1 MSPGFVI
8 TMTLFID
15 MTGFGMII
23 PLLPFY
29 AATFQ
34 AGSTAIGILVAS
46 FAIMQFIFSP
56 ILGRISDNVGRRP
69 VLLLS
74 ILISIVSLILFT
86 LADSF
91 LILLLSRII
100 GGIATESGVAQ
111 AYIADTTEEKD
122 RAKGLGKLGAA
133 LGVGFIVGPALGGL
147 LSVYGFWAPGL
158 AAVALTTLNLL
169 FVYMFLPE
177 PIKRKQSFK
186 QNTPES
192 NVTYM
197 QKLRVAL
204 TKPFIGPTLLIYF
217 IITLAFSAI
226 PVIVPLLTIAFFN
239 FGSLQMSYVFMYIGI
254 IQVILQGFLIGRLVH
269 RVGEEALLAF
279 GPLLMAVGMLLMPL
293 IQNIAIF
300 LTSITMLSLGIG
312 IIDTIVPSFISERT
326 PIDEQGGMLGITHSA
341 SSIAR
346 VPGPLIGGS
355 VFELGGLVASFFLGG
370 ALLLIAFGV
379 ACRVFQA
386 CRRIPDYLRF
396 RATVHS

>member
-1 MSPGFVI
+1 MH
-8 TMTLFID
+8 
-15 MTGFGMII
+15 
-23 PLLPFY
+23 
-29 AATFQ
+29 
-34 AGSTAIGILVAS
+34 
-46 FAIMQFIFSP
+46 
-56 ILGRISDNVGRRP
+56 
-69 VLLLS
+69 
-74 ILISIVSLILFT
+74 
-86 LADSF
+86 
-91 LILLLSRII
+91 
-100 GGIATESGVAQ
+100 
-111 AYIADTTEEKD
+111 
-122 RAKGLGKLGAA
+122 
-133 LGVGFIVGPALGGL
+133 
-147 LSVYGFWAPGL
+147 
-158 AAVALTTLNLL
+158 
-169 FVYMFLPE
+169 
-177 PIKRKQSFK
+177 
-186 QNTPES
+186 
-192 NVTYM
+192 
-197 QKLRVAL
+197 KLRVAL

-396 RATVHS
+396 RATVHG